1 MGEVKNITD
10 ELKDCEG
17 VLSDIMNKI
26 EEILDEKGIEYS
38 SINSSEIVIEGKSKN
53 DILPLLSEID
63 GINENQIKMVIQIT
77 EVKDKVFIRKIFE

>member
-10 ELKDCEG
+10 ELKECEG
-17 VLSDIMNKI
+17 VLSDIMNKF

-38 SINSSEIVIEGKSKN
+38 NINSSEIVIEGKSKN